1 MVMGT
6 HEKEGGNILLKGKY
20 AKKTKRE
27 SSSNTEASGEV

>member
-1 MVMGT
+1 MKKRGKKTV
-6 HEKEGGNILLKGKY
+6 ILLKGKY